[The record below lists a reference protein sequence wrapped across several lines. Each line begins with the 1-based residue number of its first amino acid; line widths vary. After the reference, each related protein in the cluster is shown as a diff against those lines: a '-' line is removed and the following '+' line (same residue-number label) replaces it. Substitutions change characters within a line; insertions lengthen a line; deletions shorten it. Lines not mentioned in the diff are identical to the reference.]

1 MSDVLQPHCRERN
14 YVLHLDALS
23 AVCLLRTDLIGDADS
38 ADAQGMM
45 RDFDDP
51 QVWPSVSSR
60 LLPSIGDHLYRFY
73 GFALAFR
80 DPFDK
85 NDQITRIFRDHVEP
99 MITQKTKYALKSLMV
114 LADEKAGDAE
124 ALRIEDI
131 AERSGA
137 PKRFLEHILLD
148 LKRGGMIG
156 SRRGRKGGYELIKD
170 PRHVSLAAV
179 LRLIDGPMAPL
190 PCLSRNAYR
199 RCDDCKDEETCRVRA
214 VFGGFYATY
223 ILMIE
228 SLTLSDLQEDA
239 RALERFA
246 VPKAAAGE

>member
-1 MSDVLQPHCRERN
+1 
-14 YVLHLDALS
+14 
-23 AVCLLRTDLIGDADS
+23 
-38 ADAQGMM
+38 
-45 RDFDDP
+45 
-51 QVWPSVSSR
+51 
-60 LLPSIGDHLYRFY
+60 
-73 GFALAFR
+73 
-80 DPFDK
+80 
-85 NDQITRIFRDHVEP
+85 

-170 PRHVSLAAV
+170 PRHVSLAAI

-190 PCLSRNAYR
+190 PCLSRKAYR

-214 VFGGFYATY
+214 VFGGFYTTY

-228 SLTLSDLQEDA
+228 SLTLADLKEDS

-246 VPKAAAGE
+246 VPKAATGE